1 MRRRTQEEKDFA
13 NFDIFD
19 DANTPYSTF
28 NFKYPHLA
36 FERLSKLTEFNTL
49 MNIGQI
55 KNVMAEVVERKRK
68 NPAKCPCTIEDIP
81 RLRRVSQK
89 NRNRLSRFVS
99 RIRSGAFKPTEAR
112 KNIDHSMEKQSI
124 IEEQSVDL
132 LDPDIK
138 PTRSTLSR
146 QAAVTKNSPR
156 PVKKVSE
163 NGSKPVTQNGSSDR
177 SEDDSVNSRDIPG
190 RRKPRQPEAGAHWHD
205 SRCNSIDDDEDDRF
219 YTAIE

>member
-1 MRRRTQEEKDFA
+1 
-13 NFDIFD
+13 
-19 DANTPYSTF
+19 
-28 NFKYPHLA
+28 
-36 FERLSKLTEFNTL
+36 

-55 KNVMAEVVERKRK
+55 KNVIAEVVERKRK

-99 RIRSGAFKPTEAR
+99 RIRSGHFRPTEAR
-112 KNIDHSMEKQSI
+112 KNIDHSMDKQSI

-132 LDPDIK
+132 VEPNLK
-138 PTRSTLSR
+138 PVKSTLSR
-146 QAAVTKNSPR
+146 QVAVTKNSPR
-156 PVKKVSE
+156 PVTKVTE
-163 NGSKPVTQNGSSDR
+163 NGSTSVSLNGSN
-177 SEDDSVNSRDIPG
+177 EQTEEENSAKPRDIPG
-190 RRKPRQPEAGAHWHD
+190 RRKPRQPEAGAHWQD